1 MRVLITR
8 FLIAE
13 DGAALFDW
21 VLLGASL
28 ATLLVV
34 AIGTATGS
42 LATVHARPAP
52 PDAAVSLP
60 APVGLG
66 S

>member
-13 DGAALFDW
+13 DGAAFYDW

-28 ATLLVV
+28 TTLLVV

-42 LATVHARPAP
+42 FATSHAASSPSNVG
-52 PDAAVSLP
+52 VSLS
-60 APVGLG
+60 ATSGLG

>member
-1 MRVLITR
+1 MKVLIRR

-13 DGAALFDW
+13 DGAALYDW

-28 ATLLVV
+28 ATLLIV
-34 AIGTATGS
+34 AVGTATGS
-42 LATVHARPAP
+42 FATVHPAAAP
-52 PDAAVSLP
+52 ADAAVSLP
-60 APVGLG
+60 APDGLG

>member
-42 LATVHARPAP
+42 FATVHAMPAP